1 VPGYICERGT
11 NKTNM
16 QEAIM
21 DILKEQGF
29 FFIRRSSDGTYIAV
43 HNKTTYYGLYV
54 DGAGV
59 VRQK

>member
-1 VPGYICERGT
+1 
-11 NKTNM
+11 
-16 QEAIM
+16 M